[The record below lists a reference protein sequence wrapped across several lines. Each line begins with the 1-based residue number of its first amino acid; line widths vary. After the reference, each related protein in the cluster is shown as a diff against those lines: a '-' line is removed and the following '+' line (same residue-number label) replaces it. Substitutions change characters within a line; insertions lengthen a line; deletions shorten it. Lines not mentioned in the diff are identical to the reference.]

1 MSGGKRTAD
10 PARETDHEFKTRM
23 AAEGR
28 AIYIPGKTDE
38 EVRAERAQRE
48 KPRPLTLHL
57 SEDQLSQ
64 LDTGL
69 ADAVELIHDA
79 GGVMDFLSSGQV
91 LDTANVLD
99 ILPVLRLSA
108 RALKSA
114 EREIAAID
122 LVAVELRLARACGAK
137 GGTA

>member
-1 MSGGKRTAD
+1 MSGAKITAD
-10 PARETDHEFKTRM
+10 PAHETDHEFKTRM

-38 EVRAERAQRE
+38 EIRAERARRE

-57 SEDQLSQ
+57 SEDQLAQ

-69 ADAVELIHDA
+69 AGAAELIRDA
-79 GGVMDFLSSGQV
+79 GGVMEFLSSGHV
-91 LDTANVLD
+91 LDTANVMD
-99 ILPVLRLSA
+99 MLPVLRLSA
-108 RALKSA
+108 RALNSA

-122 LVAVELRLARACGAK
+122 LVAVELSLARACAAK
-137 GGTA
+137 GGKP